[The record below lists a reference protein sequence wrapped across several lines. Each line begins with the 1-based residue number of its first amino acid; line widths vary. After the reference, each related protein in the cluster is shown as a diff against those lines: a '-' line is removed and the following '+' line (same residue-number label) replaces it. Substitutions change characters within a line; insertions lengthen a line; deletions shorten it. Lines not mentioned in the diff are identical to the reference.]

1 MVFIHSPVVEREAL
15 CADGSVKQAGGD
27 IQWQGKISLIDNMAK
42 TKVGELWYLHCLLR
56 LYWPP

>member
-27 IQWQGKISLIDNMAK
+27 IQWQGKISLIDDMAK
-42 TKVGELWYLHCLLR
+42 SKVWGL
-56 LYWPP
+56 